1 MRSSI
6 AKPKIKTSVRSV
18 PVSSLGKTTESKRSD
33 DSDELELG
41 SESKSRSKTS
51 VEIAESTDVSI
62 LAKRKAAKLVNNN
75 TNVISL
81 SARSQFPT
89 TLVSRVRMGLY
100 SADEIRKLSVAE
112 VVNDIADGQGS
123 VNDPTM
129 GPRDSEKICPT
140 CHSSIMYCEGH
151 PGHIE
156 FPIPIFNPAFIKYLS
171 DIFGSICIECAY
183 PLLKKEELKE
193 VVSKNPDITKRL
205 RVIRDSSAGI
215 KECTRPYNPSSRL
228 RPCSSGSR
236 IYTRTQDSHEKNQIV
251 YRLNPKDDVDQQ
263 LSAIE
268 AYKIL
273 NAMVDPE
280 VLDYFGF
287 SLDNHPRNMIM
298 FNMIVTPPNVRL
310 MNVVN
315 EQVVEHDMTKFY
327 RDLIKSVNN
336 IKELQRV
343 KSDSKETQV
352 RSRGRTT
359 QFVEDTK
366 ILIEKEL
373 QKISTI
379 IQVFYG
385 ETTSFP
391 GQQKKKSM
399 ELKSFFQ
406 TKEGIFRQLLM
417 SHRIDHVARSIIAA
431 DPSLKFGQIGIPY
444 AIAETQT
451 VEKRVTKHNHS
462 ELTKLYDL
470 GRVKFITKFKGPYAH
485 IKKSITKKNMKDFLL
500 EEGDLIERVLQ
511 DGDWVIYNRQPS
523 IHRESLRAMMVKVGP
538 YKQIRIHMSDT
549 KLSNAD

>member
-1 MRSSI
+1 MHIYNMRSSI
-6 AKPKIKTSVRSV
+6 AKPKIKTSVRSGSV
-18 PVSSLGKTTESKRSD
+18 PVSSLGKTESKRRSETE
-33 DSDELELG
+33 ELE
-41 SESKSRSKTS
+41 SESKSS

-75 TNVISL
+75 INVISL

-89 TLVSRVRMGLY
+89 TLVSRVRMGMY

-112 VVNDIADGQGS
+112 VVNNNADGQGS

-183 PLLKKEELKE
+183 PLLRKDELKD

-205 RVIRDSSAGI
+205 RVIRDSSSGI
-215 KECTRPYNPSSRL
+215 KECTRPYDPSSRL
-228 RPCSSGSR
+228 RPCSNGSR

-251 YRLNPKDDVDQQ
+251 YRLNPKDEVDRQ
-263 LSAIE
+263 LSATE

-280 VLDYFGF
+280 ILDYFGF
-287 SLDNHPRNMIM
+287 SLDNHPKNMIM
-298 FNMIVTPPNVRL
+298 QNIIVTPPNVRL

-327 RDLIKSVNN
+327 REVIKSVNT
-336 IKELQRV
+336 IKGLQLV
-343 KSDSKETQV
+343 KTDSEETQV

-359 QFVEDTK
+359 QYVEDSK

-373 QKISTI
+373 QKMSTN

-385 ETTSFP
+385 ETSSFP
-391 GQQKKKSM
+391 GQQNKSM
-399 ELKSFFQ
+399 DLKSFFQ
-406 TKEGIFRQLLM
+406 TKEGIFRQKLM
-417 SHRIDHVARSIIAA
+417 SHRIDYVARSVIAA

-451 VEKRVTKHNHS
+451 VEKRVTKHNHA
-462 ELTKLYDL
+462 ELTQLYDL
-470 GRVKFITKFKGPYAH
+470 GRIKFITKFRGPHAH
-485 IKKSITKKNMKDFLL
+485 IKKAITKKNIKNFLL
-500 EEGDLIERVLQ
+500 EEGDLVERVLQ